1 LQFDVHLVQAQK
13 PEQWSRFYFVSAERM
28 SEDID
33 LLQVRYQEVN
43 DKWREKERLRDTFWG
58 KGEAWKRQGLPGS
71 KD

>member
-1 LQFDVHLVQAQK
+1 
-13 PEQWSRFYFVSAERM
+13 M
-28 SEDID
+28 SEDVD

-58 KGEAWKRQGLPGS
+58 KGEAWKRQGLPRS